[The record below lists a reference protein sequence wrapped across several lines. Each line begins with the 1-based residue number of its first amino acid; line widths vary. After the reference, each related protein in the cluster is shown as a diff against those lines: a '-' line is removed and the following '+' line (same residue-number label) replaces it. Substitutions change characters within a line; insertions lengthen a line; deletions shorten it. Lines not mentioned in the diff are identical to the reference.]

1 MKVVSLYKCHYD
13 QNVKDF
19 KDKSKMAKAVHNW
32 EEIQDIRGTREDK
45 IR

>member
-1 MKVVSLYKCHYD
+1 MKVVSLYKCQYD

-19 KDKSKMAKAVHNW
+19 KDKSKITKAAHNW
-32 EEIQDIRGTREDK
+32 EEIQDIRGTCEDK